1 MASETHTGEGMKRW
15 SRWTVVAGCTVV
27 LGAAALFVAFKKGTP
42 VPEKEWP
49 VVRTMEVERKGGLLV
64 RKGTTEAFNGWLTDA
79 YASGVLRSRS
89 FVSNGI
95 LHGLSE
101 GWHTNGAPQVR
112 ESFVNGRSEG
122 TVTKWSI
129 DGSLHSVAT
138 TQAGVLE
145 GRFQRWHTN
154 GTLAEEME
162 MRRGEPHGTA
172 RSWYPSGNPKAEVV
186 LDAGQ
191 VVSRRYWDDATGEQ
205 AAVVAA
211 PGGGQP

>member
-1 MASETHTGEGMKRW
+1 MLPLMKGK
-15 SRWTVVAGCTVV
+15 SR
-27 LGAAALFVAFKKGTP
+27 P

-101 GWHTNGAPQVR
+101 GWHTNGVPQVR

>member
-1 MASETHTGEGMKRW
+1 MHPTVEVARWPRSVAAVFCVLLLGGLMLLLMKGK
-15 SRWTVVAGCTVV
+15 SRS
-27 LGAAALFVAFKKGTP
+27 

-49 VVRTMEVERKGGLLV
+49 VVRTTEVEQQAGRLV
-64 RKGTTEAFNGWLTDA
+64 RRGTTEVFSGWLTEA
-79 YASGVLRSRS
+79 YASGILRSRS
-89 FVSNGI
+89 FVSNGV

-101 GWHTNGAPQVR
+101 GWHTNGVPQVR

-129 DGSLHSVAT
+129 DGSVVSVAT

-162 MRRGEPHGTA
+162 MRNGEPHGTA

-211 PGGGQP
+211 PGGARP

>member
-1 MASETHTGEGMKRW
+1 MLPFMKGK
-15 SRWTVVAGCTVV
+15 SR
-27 LGAAALFVAFKKGTP
+27 P

-49 VVRTMEVERKGGLLV
+49 AVRTTEVEQQAGRLV
-64 RKGTTEAFNGWLTDA
+64 RKGTTEVFSGWLTEA
-79 YASGVLRSRS
+79 YASGILRSRS
-89 FVSNGI
+89 FVSNGV

-101 GWHTNGAPQVR
+101 GWHTNGVPQVR

-154 GTLAEEME
+154 GKLAEEME

>member
-1 MASETHTGEGMKRW
+1 MDPTVEVARWPRSAVAVFCVLLLGGLMLPLMKGK
-15 SRWTVVAGCTVV
+15 SR
-27 LGAAALFVAFKKGTP
+27 P

-49 VVRTMEVERKGGLLV
+49 VVRTMEVEQQAGRLV
-64 RKGTTEAFNGWLTDA
+64 RKGTTEVFSGWLTEA
-79 YASGVLRSRS
+79 YASGILRSRS
-89 FVSNGI
+89 FVSNGV

-101 GWHTNGAPQVR
+101 GWHTNGVPQVR

>member
-1 MASETHTGEGMKRW
+1 MHPTVEVARWPRSAVAVFCVLLLGGLMLPLMKGK
-15 SRWTVVAGCTVV
+15 SRPA
-27 LGAAALFVAFKKGTP
+27 
-42 VPEKEWP
+42 PEKEWP
-49 VVRTMEVERKGGLLV
+49 VVRTMEVEQQAGRLV
-64 RKGTTEAFNGWLTDA
+64 RKGTTEVFSGWLTEA
-79 YASGVLRSRS
+79 YASGILRSRS

-101 GWHTNGAPQVR
+101 GWHTNGVPQVR

-129 DGSLHSVAT
+129 DGSVHSVAT

>member
-1 MASETHTGEGMKRW
+1 MHPTVEVARWPRSAVAVFCLLLLGGLMLPLMKGK
-15 SRWTVVAGCTVV
+15 SR
-27 LGAAALFVAFKKGTP
+27 P

-49 VVRTMEVERKGGLLV
+49 VVRTMEVEQQAGRLV
-64 RKGTTEAFNGWLTDA
+64 RKGTTEVFSGWLTET

-89 FVSNGI
+89 FVSNGV

-101 GWHTNGAPQVR
+101 GWHTNGVPQVR

>member
-1 MASETHTGEGMKRW
+1 MAGCAVLIGAVCF
-15 SRWTVVAGCTVV
+15 VVATR
-27 LGAAALFVAFKKGTP
+27 KRTP

-49 VVRTMEVERKGGLLV
+49 VVRTMEVEQQAGRLV
-64 RKGTTEAFNGWLTDA
+64 RKGTTEVFSGWLTEA
-79 YASGVLRSRS
+79 YASGILRSRS
-89 FVSNGI
+89 FVSNGV

-122 TVTKWSI
+122 TVTKWAM
-129 DGSLHSVAT
+129 DGSVVSVGT

>member
-1 MASETHTGEGMKRW
+1 MHPTVEVARWPRSAVAAFCLLLLGGLMLPLMKGK
-15 SRWTVVAGCTVV
+15 SR
-27 LGAAALFVAFKKGTP
+27 P

-49 VVRTMEVERKGGLLV
+49 VVRTTEVEQQAGRLV
-64 RKGTTEAFNGWLTDA
+64 RKGTTEVFSGWLTEA
-79 YASGVLRSRS
+79 YASGILRSRS
-89 FVSNGI
+89 FVSNGV

-101 GWHTNGAPQVR
+101 GWHTNGVPQVR

-191 VVSRRYWDDATGEQ
+191 VVSRRYWDDATGGQ